1 MIIKLG
7 QNLTYL
13 TLGDITDVTSAILS
27 EGDNGRG
34 GPLTLSILNNLGV
47 AGLHDCDARV
57 GRAEIDANNGAIK
70 SKMSRRL
77 ETVKNI
83 RRVTYKGR

>member
-7 QNLTYL
+7 LNLTYL
-13 TLGDITDVTSAILS
+13 TLGDITDVTGAILS

-70 SKMSRRL
+70 SKK
-77 ETVKNI
+77 EAEI
-83 RRVTYKGR
+83 RDCKKQ